1 MLWGI
6 VKKQKDRY
14 NLMKNFLKIT
24 TLFLTLLLFSCNN
37 SKSKDKE
44 NVNTTSSQESSL
56 FDSIDNETYIGFVNK
71 FYFQKTDEF
80 YIELYSKGH
89 DFDFEKISK
98 LADSVIYKDDENKRS
113 RIPLSIASK
122 VFDFKGIKEL
132 TLYDKK
138 NKELTKAH
146 FIRVE
151 FLEGNISSYFTAV
164 YKTDKPKSLDN
175 AVYCIGN
182 LNENLTKANYTEYE
196 DSMKTNEI
204 INSLNL
210 TYKYNLE
217 SKHYQD
223 NITKT
228 TTSVI
233 NLDTIAQIIEKSN
246 SDYNCI
252 YKSTENENIFEL
264 FFVPIIRN
272 SKPILL
278 TKSWILDTDETWNTV
293 LVYDGTKYK
302 PTDNQRIKNKTT
314 TP

>member
-1 MLWGI
+1 
-6 VKKQKDRY
+6 
-14 NLMKNFLKIT
+14 MKNYFKIS
-24 TLFLTLLLFSCNN
+24 TLLLTLLLFSCNN
-37 SKSKDKE
+37 SKPKDKE
-44 NVNTTSSQESSL
+44 RVSNSTTQQINL

-80 YIELYSKGH
+80 YIELYSKSN
-89 DFDFEKISK
+89 DFDFERISK
-98 LADSVIYKDDENKRS
+98 LADSVIYKDDENMRS

-122 VFDFKGIKEL
+122 EFDFTGIKEL

-138 NKELTKAH
+138 NNELTKAH

-151 FLEGNISSYFTAV
+151 LLEGNISSYFTAV

-182 LNENLTKANYTEYE
+182 LKENLTKANYNEFE
-196 DSMKTNEI
+196 DSVLTNEI
-204 INSLNL
+204 VNKLNL
-210 TYKYNLE
+210 IHNYNLE

-233 NLDTIAQIIEKSN
+233 NLDTIAQIIEESN

-252 YKSTENENIFEL
+252 YKSTEREHIFEL
-264 FFVPIIRN
+264 VFIPLTRN
-272 SKPILL
+272 SRPILL
-278 TKSWILDTDETWNTV
+278 TKSVVPDTDVEWNSV

-302 PTDNQRIKNKTT
+302 LTDKQRIKHETT

>member
-1 MLWGI
+1 
-6 VKKQKDRY
+6 
-14 NLMKNFLKIT
+14 MKNFLKIT

-44 NVNTTSSQESSL
+44 NVNTTSSRESSL

-80 YIELYSKGH
+80 YIELYSESN
-89 DFDFEKISK
+89 DFDFERISK
-98 LADSVIYKDDENKRS
+98 LADSVIYKDDENMRS

-122 VFDFKGIKEL
+122 EFDFSGIKEL

-138 NKELTKAH
+138 NNELTKAH

-151 FLEGNISSYFTAV
+151 LLEGNISSYFTAV

-182 LNENLTKANYTEYE
+182 LKENLTKVNYKEFE
-196 DSMKTNEI
+196 DSVLTNEI
-204 INSLNL
+204 VSKLNL
-210 TYKYNLE
+210 THNCNLE

-223 NITKT
+223 NITKA

-246 SDYNCI
+246 SEYTCI
-252 YKSTENENIFEL
+252 YNSTENENIFDL
-264 FFVPIIRN
+264 LFVPIIRN

-278 TKSWILDTDETWNTV
+278 TKSWMPDTDAAWNSV